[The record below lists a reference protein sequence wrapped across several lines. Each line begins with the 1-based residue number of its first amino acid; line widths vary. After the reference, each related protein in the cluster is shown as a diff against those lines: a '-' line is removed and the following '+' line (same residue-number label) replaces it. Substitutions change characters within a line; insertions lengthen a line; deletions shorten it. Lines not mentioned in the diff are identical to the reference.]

1 METINAQYKGKRAD
15 CLKGKKIDKN
25 PESAQKKKEKERR
38 INFKLQDEKGD
49 VTTDTIEI
57 QHTRGGDYE

>member
-25 PESAQKKKEKERR
+25 PESAQKKKGERKKNQFQTPR
-38 INFKLQDEKGD
+38 
-49 VTTDTIEI
+49 
-57 QHTRGGDYE
+57 